1 METMR
6 NILKKLSPRNVL
18 GANNDG
24 PPDLDELFVDL
35 RKKIDNVFNI
45 KPNTRNNSG
54 NGSPGNGKQPIN
66 SGSNGMP
73 TGTIILVVF
82 LIS

>member
-1 METMR
+1 MR

-35 RKKIDNVFNI
+35 RKKIDNMFKI
-45 KPNTRNNSG
+45 KPNTNN
-54 NGSPGNGKQPIN
+54 N
-66 SGSNGMP
+66 GSNGNSV
-73 TGTIILVVF
+73 TITNKN
-82 LIS
+82 

>member
-1 METMR
+1 MKEMETMR

-35 RKKIDNVFNI
+35 KKKIDNVFNI
-45 KPNTRNNSG
+45 KSNTSNNGS
-54 NGSPGNGKQPIN
+54 NGSPGNGKQPIQ
-66 SGSNGMP
+66 
-73 TGTIILVVF
+73 
-82 LIS
+82 